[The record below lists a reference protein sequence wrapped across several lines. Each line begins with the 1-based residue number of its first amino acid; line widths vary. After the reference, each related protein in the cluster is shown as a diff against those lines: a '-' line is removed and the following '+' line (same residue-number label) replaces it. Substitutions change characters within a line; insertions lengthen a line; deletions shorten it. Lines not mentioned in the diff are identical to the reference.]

1 MSIREGG
8 TNPMKKFSKI
18 LALGMAA
25 ALVFGMSVSAAGS
38 KDTMDAV
45 VEGVNTVIENA
56 GVQDSNGNTVD
67 VKVEATKLPETVY
80 NETFGTSYED
90 ALAKV
95 DANDTV
101 NAAIDAVFATM
112 GNGSEKT
119 VYRDIIDVTVEGEIP
134 AGGLYVPVMASAS
147 GEAYVVAHWNGAAW
161 EVLKTKVENGAVYAL
176 FPQGFSPV
184 YISILTVTGE
194 DQPSNGSNNNSSNN
208 NNNSSSN
215 TSGTGSAAPS
225 SPKTGETLPAAG
237 ILAVICLAAAAVC
250 AKKVR
255 YNR

>member
-1 MSIREGG
+1 
-8 TNPMKKFSKI
+8 MKKFSKM

-25 ALVFGMSVSAAGS
+25 AMVFGMTVSAAGS
-38 KDTMDAV
+38 KDTIDAV
-45 VEGVNTVIENA
+45 VDGVNTVIENA
-56 GVQDSNGNTVD
+56 GVQDSQGNVIENAP
-67 VKVEATKLPETVY
+67 KVEATVLPETVY
-80 NETFGTSYED
+80 NETFGNNYDE

-95 DANDTV
+95 DANEAV
-101 NAAIDAVFATM
+101 NAAIDAAFATLN
-112 GNGSEKT
+112 NGSDKN

-134 AGGLYVPVMASAS
+134 AGGLYVPVLPSAD
-147 GEAYVVAHWNGAAW
+147 GEAYVVAHWNGTAW
-161 EVLKTKVENGAVYAL
+161 EVLQTKVENGAVYAL

-194 DQPSNGSNNNSSNN
+194 EVPDDNGGSDNNDSSSDNNNSS
-208 NNNSSSN
+208 
-215 TSGTGSAAPS
+215 AAPE
-225 SPKTGETLPAAG
+225 SPKTGETLPVAG

>member
-1 MSIREGG
+1 
-8 TNPMKKFSKI
+8 MKKFSKM

-25 ALVFGMSVSAAGS
+25 AMVFGMTVSAAGS
-38 KDTMDAV
+38 KDTIDAV
-45 VEGVNTVIENA
+45 VDGVNTVIENA
-56 GVQDSNGNTVD
+56 GVQDSQGNVIENAP
-67 VKVEATKLPETVY
+67 KVEATVLPETVY
-80 NETFGTSYED
+80 NETFGSNYDE

-95 DANDTV
+95 DANDAV
-101 NAAIDAVFATM
+101 NAAIDAAFATLN
-112 GNGSEKT
+112 NGSDKN

-134 AGGLYVPVMASAS
+134 AGGLYVPVLPSAD
-147 GEAYVVAHWNGAAW
+147 GEAYVVAHWNGTAW
-161 EVLKTKVENGAVYAL
+161 EVLQTKVENGAVYAL

-194 DQPSNGSNNNSSNN
+194 EVPDNNGGSDNNDSSSDSNNSS
-208 NNNSSSN
+208 
-215 TSGTGSAAPS
+215 AAPE
-225 SPKTGETLPAAG
+225 SPKTGETLPVAG

>member
-1 MSIREGG
+1 
-8 TNPMKKFSKI
+8 MKKFSKM

-25 ALVFGMSVSAAGS
+25 AMVFGMTVSAAGS
-38 KDTMDAV
+38 KDTIDAV
-45 VEGVNTVIENA
+45 VDGVNTVIENA
-56 GVQDSNGNTVD
+56 GVQDSQGNVIENAP
-67 VKVEATKLPETVY
+67 KVEATVLPETVY
-80 NETFGTSYED
+80 NETFGNNYDE

-95 DANDTV
+95 DANEAV
-101 NAAIDAVFATM
+101 NAAIDAAFATLN
-112 GNGSEKT
+112 NGSDKN

-134 AGGLYVPVMASAS
+134 AGGLYVPVLPSAD
-147 GEAYVVAHWNGAAW
+147 GEAYVVAHWNGTAW
-161 EVLKTKVENGAVYAL
+161 EVLQTKVENGAVYAL

-194 DQPSNGSNNNSSNN
+194 EVPDNNNDDNDSSDD
-208 NNNSSSN
+208 SN
-215 TSGTGSAAPS
+215 DSNGSAAPE
-225 SPKTGETLPAAG
+225 SPKTGETLPVAG

>member
-1 MSIREGG
+1 
-8 TNPMKKFSKI
+8 MKKFSKM

-25 ALVFGMSVSAAGS
+25 AMVFGMTVSAAGS
-38 KDTMDAV
+38 KDTIDAV
-45 VEGVNTVIENA
+45 VDGVNTVIENA
-56 GVQDSNGNTVD
+56 GVQDSQGNVIENAP
-67 VKVEATKLPETVY
+67 KVEATVLPETVY
-80 NETFGTSYED
+80 NETFGNNYDE

-95 DANDTV
+95 DANDAV
-101 NAAIDAVFATM
+101 NAAIDAAFATLN
-112 GNGSEKT
+112 NGSDRN

-134 AGGLYVPVMASAS
+134 AGGLYVPVLPSAD
-147 GEAYVVAHWNGAAW
+147 GEAYVVAHWNGTAW
-161 EVLKTKVENGAVYAL
+161 EVLQTKVENGAVYAL

-194 DQPSNGSNNNSSNN
+194 EVPDNNGGSDNNDSNSDSNNSS
-208 NNNSSSN
+208 
-215 TSGTGSAAPS
+215 AAPE
-225 SPKTGETLPAAG
+225 SPKTGETLPVAG

>member
-1 MSIREGG
+1 
-8 TNPMKKFSKI
+8 MKKFSKM

-25 ALVFGMSVSAAGS
+25 AMVFGMTVSAAGS
-38 KDTMDAV
+38 KDTIDAV
-45 VEGVNTVIENA
+45 VDGVNTVIENA
-56 GVQDSNGNTVD
+56 GVQDSQGNVIENAP
-67 VKVEATKLPETVY
+67 KVEATVLPETVY
-80 NETFGTSYED
+80 NETFGNNYDE

-95 DANDTV
+95 DANDAV
-101 NAAIDAVFATM
+101 NAAIDAAFATLN
-112 GNGSEKT
+112 NGSDKN

-134 AGGLYVPVMASAS
+134 AGGLYVPVLPSAD
-147 GEAYVVAHWNGAAW
+147 GEAYVVAHWNGTAW
-161 EVLKTKVENGAVYAL
+161 EVLQTKVENGAVYAL

-194 DQPSNGSNNNSSNN
+194 EVPDNNGGSDNNDSSSDSNNSS
-208 NNNSSSN
+208 
-215 TSGTGSAAPS
+215 AAPE
-225 SPKTGETLPAAG
+225 SPKTGETLPVAG

>member
-1 MSIREGG
+1 
-8 TNPMKKFSKI
+8 MKKFSKM

-25 ALVFGMSVSAAGS
+25 AMVFGMTVSAAGS
-38 KDTMDAV
+38 KDTIDAV
-45 VEGVNTVIENA
+45 VDGVNTVIENA
-56 GVQDSNGNTVD
+56 GVQDSQGNVIENAP
-67 VKVEATKLPETVY
+67 KVEATVLPETVY
-80 NETFGTSYED
+80 NETFGSNYDE

-95 DANDTV
+95 DANEAV
-101 NAAIDAVFATM
+101 NAAIDAAFATLN
-112 GNGSEKT
+112 NGSDKN

-134 AGGLYVPVMASAS
+134 AGGLYVPVLPSAD
-147 GEAYVVAHWNGAAW
+147 GEAYVVAHWNGTAW
-161 EVLKTKVENGAVYAL
+161 EVLQTKVENGAVYAL

-194 DQPSNGSNNNSSNN
+194 EVPDNNGGSDNNDSSSDSNNSS
-208 NNNSSSN
+208 
-215 TSGTGSAAPS
+215 AAPE
-225 SPKTGETLPAAG
+225 SPKTGETLPVAG

>member
-1 MSIREGG
+1 
-8 TNPMKKFSKI
+8 MKKFSKM

-25 ALVFGMSVSAAGS
+25 AMVFGMTVSAAGS
-38 KDTMDAV
+38 KDTIDAV
-45 VEGVNTVIENA
+45 VDGVNTVIENA
-56 GVQDSNGNTVD
+56 GVQDSQGNVIENAP
-67 VKVEATKLPETVY
+67 KVEATVLPETVY
-80 NETFGTSYED
+80 NETFGNNYDE

-95 DANDTV
+95 DANEAV
-101 NAAIDAVFATM
+101 NAAIDAAFATLN
-112 GNGSEKT
+112 NGSDKN

-134 AGGLYVPVMASAS
+134 AGGLYVPVLPSAD
-147 GEAYVVAHWNGAAW
+147 GEAYVVAHWNGTAW
-161 EVLKTKVENGAVYAL
+161 EVLQTKVENGAVYAL

-194 DQPSNGSNNNSSNN
+194 EVPDNNGGSDNNDSSSDSNNSS
-208 NNNSSSN
+208 
-215 TSGTGSAAPS
+215 AAPE
-225 SPKTGETLPAAG
+225 SPKTGETLPVAG

>member
-1 MSIREGG
+1 
-8 TNPMKKFSKI
+8 MKKFSKM

-25 ALVFGMSVSAAGS
+25 AMVFGMTVSAAGS
-38 KDTMDAV
+38 KDTIDAV
-45 VEGVNTVIENA
+45 VDGVNTVIENA
-56 GVQDSNGNTVD
+56 GVQDSQGNVIENAP
-67 VKVEATKLPETVY
+67 KVEATVLPETVY
-80 NETFGTSYED
+80 NETFGNNYDE

-95 DANDTV
+95 DANEAV
-101 NAAIDAVFATM
+101 NAAIDAAFATLN
-112 GNGSEKT
+112 NGSDKN

-134 AGGLYVPVMASAS
+134 AGGLYVPVLPSAD
-147 GEAYVVAHWNGAAW
+147 GEAYVVAHWNGTAW
-161 EVLKTKVENGAVYAL
+161 EVLQTKVENGAVYAL

-194 DQPSNGSNNNSSNN
+194 EVPDNNGGSDNNDSSSDNNNSS
-208 NNNSSSN
+208 
-215 TSGTGSAAPS
+215 AAPE
-225 SPKTGETLPAAG
+225 SPKTGETLPVAG